1 MLKSIFLDTS
11 ILLYLATILVSLY
24 TYKKYFDTSLKYFPI
39 LLMYVLLTEIL
50 GLIIR
55 LDPKMNPFITGL
67 YSNYNYII
75 YYIYHFIYLGYFYY
89 VFWQNINSEKVKR
102 SIAYGF
108 ITYLIIALLNA
119 SFRSIINERQL
130 FSDTF
135 GSLLLIFCAIFFIYE
150 NKSNPELFRRLL
162 FWISLGII
170 IFQLVYFPI
179 NIVYSYIT
187 KENEAL
193 YYQLRPFHEAV
204 FYTMYGCFITGF
216 LLLKPRIRKSN

>member
-102 SIAYGF
+102 SI
-108 ITYLIIALLNA
+108 
-119 SFRSIINERQL
+119 
-130 FSDTF
+130 
-135 GSLLLIFCAIFFIYE
+135 FFIAIVIGFSLSGFGQLGRIYGTVKNGE
-150 NKSNPELFRRLL
+150 QLEIGAQVEL
-162 FWISLGII
+162 
-170 IFQLVYFPI
+170 Y
-179 NIVYSYIT
+179 
-187 KENEAL
+187 KENS
-193 YYQLRPFHEAV
+193 
-204 FYTMYGCFITGF
+204 YTEKQTVTSENGEFV
-216 LLLKPRIRKSN
+216 L

>member
-1 MLKSIFLDTS
+1 MFKSIFLDPS
-11 ILLYLATILVSLY
+11 ILLYLVTILVSLY
-24 TYKKYFDTSLKYFPI
+24 TYKKYFDTSLKYLPI

-108 ITYLIIALLNA
+108 ITYIIIALINS

-135 GSLLLIFCAIFFIYE
+135 GSLLLIFCAVFFIYE